1 MLLFSTVRSLKKHL
15 KTLQKG
21 SKRIGF
27 VPTMGALHEGHLS
40 LLRAAKR
47 RGLITVCSI
56 FVNPTQFN
64 DPNDFEKYPIT
75 TEQDLAKLRAIGCD
89 LVFLPSVKE
98 IYPSGTAH
106 KKPIDFGFLATT
118 LEGEHRPGHFDGM
131 AQVVERLLRII
142 EPDYLFMGLKDY
154 QQQLIVAQL
163 ISHRNMGVKLVS
175 LPTLREKDGLAM
187 SSRNVRLGKEA
198 RRKAV
203 TLYKELKRIEVQIS
217 KLKFQSSNFK
227 AQVLEDRNAKSEI
240 RNPKSGINP
249 VDTIGKYTSA
259 SKARLTKKGFEVEY
273 LEVRNAKT
281 LSFPESIREKMV
293 VLLAAKIDGV
303 RLIDNVA
310 VG

>member
-21 SKRIGF
+21 SKGLGF

-47 RGLITVCSI
+47 RGLVTICSI

-64 DPNDFEKYPIT
+64 DPKDFEKYPIT
-75 TEQDLAKLRAIGCD
+75 TEQDLAKLRAMGCD

-98 IYPSGTAH
+98 IYPSGTTN
-106 KKPIDFGFLATT
+106 KKTIDFGFLATT

-131 AQVVERLLRII
+131 AQVVERLLRIT

-163 ISHRNMGVKLVS
+163 ISYRNMGVKLVS

-187 SSRNVRLGKEA
+187 SSRNVRLGKDA

-203 TLYKELKRIEVQIS
+203 SLHKELNYVAAQIS
-217 KLKFQSSNFK
+217 TLKIQNLEAVSQKL
-227 AQVLEDRNAKSEI
+227 EAKSLA
-240 RNPKSGINP
+240 
-249 VDTIGKYTSA
+249 DMIGKYTSA
-259 SKARLTKKGFEVEY
+259 SKVRLIKKGFEVEY
-273 LEVRNAKT
+273 LEARNAKT
-281 LSFPESIREKMV
+281 LSFPESIREKLV
-293 VLLAAKIDGV
+293 VLVAAKIDGV
-303 RLIDNVA
+303 RLIDNVV
-310 VG
+310 VGK